1 MSVCRSRRTSETICA
16 RRQCTR
22 AQLRL
27 APRRGGGS
35 GWRCMLSRGCV
46 RCMLKFTHAMAHV
59 ARYGST
65 SSAFAAIAWSRHR
78 FGAGPAAHLVDLR
91 LEAEVEHAVGLVEHK
106 ERHSHL
112 PRKAYERRK
121 PKRRRRLPCA
131 TWCAANPARHVCVV
145 CHPSCERRTWHAHA
159 ARTRRRRRAVRRSQL
174 LCFGIADRSTSAL
187 PKWDSSVTPAASDLS
202 VPLWDSSV
210 PFSPSACVLGQARQD
225 DSAAQGE
232 PWPV

>member
-1 MSVCRSRRTSETICA
+1 MRPRRVQRSAVPRSSPQSPTGRGSWSHAGSTSRGHVAENMSVCRSRRTSETICA

-35 GWRCMLSRGCV
+35 GWRCMLSRGCA
-46 RCMLKFTHAMAHV
+46 RGMLISTHAMAHV

-78 FGAGPAAHLVDLR
+78 FGGDSPAAHLVDLR

-112 PRKAYERRK
+112 PRKAYQRRK

-131 TWCAANPARHVCVV
+131 TWCAVNAARHVCATRAANGA
-145 CHPSCERRTWHAHA
+145 PGMRTRTRT
-159 ARTRRRRRAVRRSQL
+159 RTRRRRAQCDFLNDCAS
-174 LCFGIADRSTSAL
+174 GIADRSTGAL
-187 PKWDSSVTPAASDLS
+187 P
-202 VPLWDSSV
+202 
-210 PFSPSACVLGQARQD
+210 
-225 DSAAQGE
+225 
-232 PWPV
+232 